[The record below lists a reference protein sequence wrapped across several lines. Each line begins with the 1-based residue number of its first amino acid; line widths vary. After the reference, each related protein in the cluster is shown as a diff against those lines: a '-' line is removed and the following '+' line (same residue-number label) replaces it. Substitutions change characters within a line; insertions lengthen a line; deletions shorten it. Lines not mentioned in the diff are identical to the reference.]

1 MLTLVSPSPDSRD
14 ASLMSTDR
22 RLHPRSPVRIDATVV
37 CNDGLLRI
45 PAVVVDQSET
55 GVRLRLDADLAINS
69 QCYLLF
75 NHRIEP
81 FRVAWQ
87 ARRSVG
93 LSFVSQPNVAC

>member
-1 MLTLVSPSPDSRD
+1 MLTLVSPSGDSRD

-22 RLHPRSPVRIDATVV
+22 RSQPRFPVRIDATVV
-37 CNDGLLRI
+37 CDDGLLRI

-55 GVRLRLDADLAINS
+55 GVRIRLGADQPINS

-87 ARRSVG
+87 GRRSAG
-93 LSFVSQPNVAC
+93 LVFQG